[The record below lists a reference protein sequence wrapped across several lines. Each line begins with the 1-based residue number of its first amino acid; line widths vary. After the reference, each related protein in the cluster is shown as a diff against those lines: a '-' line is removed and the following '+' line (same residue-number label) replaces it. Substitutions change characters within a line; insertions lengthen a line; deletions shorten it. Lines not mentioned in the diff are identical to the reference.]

1 MENYC
6 GKLPET
12 AICPV
17 YGTYW
22 RLGPAHSGGFEAK
35 RRRRGTLP
43 ARLVGHAWPP
53 KLQRYAAKTGR
64 AASRFFIANRPGLAP
79 SSGVPR
85 LGAAV
90 GLWRRSGA
98 FCGRPPPGSRRG
110 RLCAR
115 GGLLAARR
123 GGCGPAPRPYHTAPP
138 SRKGQDKRRPRGGPP
153 PLPSAGRRGLLGAC
167 PARSRLPLAGPPGPL
182 SAAAPPQ
189 AGAESRR
196 WRLSG
201 DAKRPR
207 LLCVWGCVSCAR
219 RCRGRSGPPCPPP
232 VPPAPRGGRGEARRL
247 TPAAAGTAARWPTLP
262 RYQST
267 PPRQKLHKTS
277 LFCSIMRTLKS
288 DRSPVFASIF
298 LHEQLSVRARFD
310 FMFLKFYWRIHDS
323 SPFSLNPPREA
334 HREWLPRYCVPGSA
348 AAPENLPVR

>member
-1 MENYC
+1 ME
-6 GKLPET
+6 KLRKPPSVPKVGQ
-12 AICPV
+12 I
-17 YGTYW
+17 W

-64 AASRFFIANRPGLAP
+64 AASRFFIANRPGLP
-79 SSGVPR
+79 V
-85 LGAAV
+85 L
-90 GLWRRSGA
+90 RRSPGW
-98 FCGRPPPGSRRG
+98 GRCRALATPWGVLRAAPPGARRG
-110 RLCAR
+110 PWLRR
-115 GGLLAARR
+115 VGLLAARR
-123 GGCGPAPRPYHTAPP
+123 GGCGQPPRPYHTAPP
-138 SRKGQDKRRPRGGPP
+138 ERKGQDKRRPHGGPP
-153 PLPSAGRRGLLGAC
+153 PLPSSGRRGLLGAC
-167 PARSRLPLAGPPGPL
+167 PARSRLPLAGPPRPP

-189 AGAESRR
+189 
-196 WRLSG
+196 SG
-201 DAKRPR
+201 GKGPPLAAPLGTHSAPA
-207 LLCVWGCVSCAR
+207 LLPLGLPV
-219 RCRGRSGPPCPPP
+219 RCRACPVRGGFSPLPPP
-232 VPPAPRGGRGEARRL
+232 VPQPPAGGPGEARRL
-247 TPAAAGTAARWPTLP
+247 TPAAAGTAARRPTLP

-310 FMFLKFYWRIHDS
+310 FIFLKFYWRIHDS